1 MAYYTITHHE
11 SYRLSEFKTDVFR
24 FLFIHQ
30 RNLWLLCWFVVKL
43 WYFCL
48 LLKQL
53 TSLQRFYKL
62 GNTIPLYE
70 TYSFTS
76 MGIPFLSLNHTHLQA
91 QKYHSPLWTILI
103 YSECIYPVPRTSL
116 EGWII
121 ISLLLVCWS
130 WQALSYESLTTFIFF
145 LLNLQPCN
153 LNMTSSCSAIIVS
166 FIHLS
171 QSLYSNR

>member
-1 MAYYTITHHE
+1 MLICSEAVIFLPFTETIDFIAT
-11 SYRLSEFKTDVFR
+11 
-24 FLFIHQ
+24 FLQAWEYHSS
-30 RNLWLLCWFVVKL
+30 LWNILI
-43 WYFCL
+43 
-48 LLKQL
+48 
-53 TSLQRFYKL
+53 YKH
-62 GNTIPLYE
+62 GNTIPLFKP
-70 TYSFTS
+70 YSFTS
-76 MGIPFLSLNHTHLQA
+76 TEIPFLSTNHTHLQA
-91 QKYHSPLWTILI
+91 QEYHSPLWTILI